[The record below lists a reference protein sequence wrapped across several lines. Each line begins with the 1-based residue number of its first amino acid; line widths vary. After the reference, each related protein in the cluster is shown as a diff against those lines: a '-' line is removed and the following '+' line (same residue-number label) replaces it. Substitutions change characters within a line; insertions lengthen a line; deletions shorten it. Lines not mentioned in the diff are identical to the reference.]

1 MDAIIKFF
9 ESLQTPVTF
18 REALIAIGFSLVAS
32 IIIYFMYQIFYG
44 SRNVGAGVHRLFI
57 IGGPAI
63 TALFV
68 AIQSSVPLGLG
79 LLGTLA
85 FVRFRAPVKDPAE
98 IGFLLLLVATSIGAA
113 TKNYLVVGIL
123 FIIVFAALGV
133 QWLARNRLSG
143 FGQGHLMLA
152 VERSAFP
159 GIKES
164 LDTFLNE
171 ELRGIR
177 LETVSSMEDRVTLHY
192 RYRSQR
198 DFDWAAFST
207 ALDKLTKPSKV
218 ELFIG

>member
-1 MDAIIKFF
+1 MDAILKFF
-9 ESLQTPVTF
+9 ESLQTPVTL
-18 REALIAIGFSLVAS
+18 REALIAIGFSLIAS
-32 IIIYFMYQIFYG
+32 IIVYFMYQIFYG
-44 SRNVGAGVHRLFI
+44 SRNVGAGVHRIFL

-68 AIQSSVPLGLG
+68 AFQASVPLGLG

-113 TKNYLVVGIL
+113 TSNFLVVGVL
-123 FIIVFAALGV
+123 FIVVFATLGI

-159 GIKES
+159 GLEGS
-164 LDTFLNE
+164 LDAFLKE
-171 ELRGIR
+171 KLRGVR
-177 LETVSSMEDRVTLHY
+177 LETVSAMEDRVTLHY
-192 RYRSQR
+192 RYQSQR
-198 DFDWAAFST
+198 DFDWATFST
-207 ALDKLTKPSKV
+207 ALDRLAEPSKV

>member
-9 ESLQTPVTF
+9 ESLQTPVTL
-18 REALIAIGFSLVAS
+18 REALIAIVFSLVAS

-44 SRNVGAGVHRLFI
+44 SRNVGAGVHRIFI

-68 AIQSSVPLGLG
+68 AIQASVPLGLG

-98 IGFLLLLVATSIGAA
+98 IGFLLFLVATSIGAA
-113 TKNYLVVGIL
+113 TKNYLVVGVL
-123 FIIVFAALGV
+123 FIVIFAALGV

-143 FGQGHLMLA
+143 FGQGHLMLV
-152 VERSAFP
+152 VERSVFP
-159 GIKES
+159 SLEGNLNSYLKEK
-164 LDTFLNE
+164 
-171 ELRGIR
+171 LRGVR

-198 DFDWAAFST
+198 DFDWAAFTT

>member
-9 ESLQTPVTF
+9 ESLQTPVTL
-18 REALIAIGFSLVAS
+18 REALIAIGFSLIAS
-32 IIIYFMYQIFYG
+32 IIVYLMYQIFYG
-44 SRNVGAGVHRLFI
+44 SRNVGAGVHGIFI

-63 TALFV
+63 TALFI
-68 AIQSSVPLGLG
+68 AIQASIPLGLG

-98 IGFLLLLVATSIGAA
+98 IGFLLLLVAASIGAA
-113 TKNYLVVGIL
+113 TKNFLVIGIL
-123 FIIVFAALGV
+123 FIIVFVALGV
-133 QWLARNRLSG
+133 QWLVRNRLSG

-152 VERSAFP
+152 VERSVFP
-159 GIKES
+159 S
-164 LDTFLNE
+164 LKGSLGTFLKE
-171 ELRGIR
+171 KLRGVR
-177 LETVSSMEDRVTLHY
+177 LETVSAMEDRVTLHY

-207 ALDKLTKPSKV
+207 ALDQLAEPSKV